1 MKKLRVLIAFT
12 LLGFTSVGASSS
24 VHAQKMVECSSTYY
38 LNAYGN
44 CVKRPTSSPRVPAG
58 ATAQCRDGT
67 YSFSQSRRGT
77 CSYHGGVR
85 RWL

>member
-1 MKKLRVLIAFT
+1 MKKLKVLFAFT
-12 LLGFTSVGASSS
+12 LLGYAPIGAPQI
-24 VHAQKMVECSSTYY
+24 VHAQKMVECSSTFY

-44 CVKRPTSSPRVPAG
+44 CVKRPASSSRVPAG

>member
-1 MKKLRVLIAFT
+1 MKKLKVLFAFT
-12 LLGFTSVGASSS
+12 LLGFTSVGAPSSA
-24 VHAQKMVECSSTYY
+24 HAQKMVECSSTYY

-44 CVKRPTSSPRVPAG
+44 CVKRPASSSRVPAG